1 VGRGLGVGV
10 GRGVGVGVAV
20 GVGVGET
27 VGDGVGDAHGTNR
40 ATSST
45 YIPVSSP
52 KAFWCTRNL
61 MRTVCPAY
69 GAMSTSWLIQVL
81 PFSHWWKIVSRM
93 LPLASVI

>member
-1 VGRGLGVGV
+1 MGRGLGVGV

-45 YIPVSSP
+45 YIPVSP
-52 KAFWCTRNL
+52 KASW
-61 MRTVCPAY
+61 
-69 GAMSTSWLIQVL
+69 STLG
-81 PFSHWWKIVSRM
+81 
-93 LPLASVI
+93 LASWCSSAAYPGAAPPVSMPASLR